1 MSWTLHVEV
10 CLCVLDNVLDIA
22 CCSARVCVC
31 VCVLLD
37 IDYLSY
43 FFSSAIPPQPHPNVK
58 PMAYA
63 NSLMQMGMM

>member
-1 MSWTLHVEV
+1 MLQRT
-10 CLCVLDNVLDIA
+10 
-22 CCSARVCVC
+22 RVCVC